1 MAPQNNSI
9 TLKYQPFFF
18 DKRWQFF
25 PLIKII
31 IEEKKATGTLAL
43 LDSGSTSTF
52 IPRGLAEAIG
62 LLDDKEKIKKS
73 ESTGA
78 SGKFK
83 TDVTKMKFLKLMK
96 GDTVFDTFNSVL
108 VYIPGEKEK
117 DLPQVVLG
125 RDYIFR
131 RYDITFYES
140 RKKIILTK
148 HNKNYKKITF

>member
-1 MAPQNNSI
+1 MALQNNSI
-9 TLKYQPFFF
+9 TLKYQPFLF

-25 PLIKII
+25 PLIKVI
-31 IEEKKATGTLAL
+31 IEQKNVTSTLAL
-43 LDSGSTSTF
+43 LDSGSTNTF
-52 IPRGLAEAIG
+52 VPHGLVEIIG
-62 LLDDKEKIKKS
+62 LLDDKEKIKKTQT
-73 ESTGA
+73 TGA

-108 VYIPGEKEK
+108 VHIPGEKEE
-117 DLPQVVLG
+117 DLPQVILG

-148 HNKNYKKITF
+148 HK